1 MKYVLWGA
9 GALVLLLAVGGWATK
24 PKALSAPTERLEID
38 TGIDEYLA
46 QKEQASALTHPLTPG
61 AEKRV
66 VWAGEPG
73 EKTQRVVIYLHGF
86 SATRQEIA
94 PVPELVAKSLGANLF
109 ETRLASHGRL
119 DNGPMDAPAEAW
131 VEDGVEALA
140 VGRALGDELILI
152 GTSTGATIAAA
163 VASHPDFESVTSL
176 VFVSPNFGPARAGSS
191 IAIGPYGPQIMRALA
206 GEYLSW
212 EAANEGQE
220 TFWTTRYRYSAVIEM
235 MRLLELALRET
246 PAIVVDQAMLVYSP
260 KDDVV
265 SVEKLLSNFELI
277 KSAEKKIL
285 RVDEPASLS
294 PHVLTGAILGPES
307 VDETAQAIVDF
318 LARKEPAERW
328 ARKG

>member
-1 MKYVLWGA
+1 MLWGA
-9 GALVLLLAVGGWATK
+9 SALLLLLALGGWATK
-24 PKALSAPTERLEID
+24 PKALTAPTEALVIN
-38 TGIDEYLA
+38 TGVDEYLA
-46 QKEQASALTHPLTPG
+46 LKEKTASLEYALTPG

-73 EKTQRVVIYLHGF
+73 ARTKRVVIYLHGF

-119 DNGPMDAPAEAW
+119 DNGPMDAAAEAW
-131 VEDGVEALA
+131 VNDGVEALA

-152 GTSTGATIAAA
+152 GTSTGATVAAA
-163 VASHPDFESVTSL
+163 VASHPDFESVSGL

-212 EAANEGQE
+212 DAANEGQE

-235 MRLLELALRET
+235 MRLLELALQEA
-246 PAIVVDQAMLVYSP
+246 PAIDVDQAMLVYSP

-265 SVEKLLSNFELI
+265 SVEKLLLNFELLN
-277 KSAEKKIL
+277 SSEKTVL
-285 RVDEPASLS
+285 RIDEPASLS
-294 PHVLTGAILGPES
+294 PHVLTGDILGPES
-307 VDETAQAIVDF
+307 VDETVTAIVNF
-318 LARKEPAERW
+318 LDRREPEN
-328 ARKG
+328 G